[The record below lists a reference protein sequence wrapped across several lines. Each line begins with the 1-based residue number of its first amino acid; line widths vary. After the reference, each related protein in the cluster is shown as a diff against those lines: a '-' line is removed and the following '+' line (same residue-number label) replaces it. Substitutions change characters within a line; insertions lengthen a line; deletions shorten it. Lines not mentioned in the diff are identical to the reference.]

1 MPSGNMKRWARGA
14 AELALPIVFAISG
27 CGEKLCVEGLDIG
40 TTYKVTVLEP
50 ANANSQYGVQTSG
63 GPYSQGPD
71 FGVAVSVGET
81 CGSGFDL
88 VAGSTFL
95 LEPVSK
101 EDRMACYGLVGD
113 VSSLQGTQD
122 VQLAQQPFGPMM
134 GGGDFLSTQTYEIQK
149 GGCSGQ
155 WQVSLEST
163 GSPPLNTPVPGEYPP
178 VVILRT
184 FHPSASTDIQSCL
197 LPDSKLMEY
206 GYCDDYFVVKLE
218 KT

>member
-71 FGVAVSVGET
+71 FGVGVSSGET
-81 CGSGFDL
+81 CGAGFDL

-101 EDRMACYGLVGD
+101 EDRMDCYGLVGD

-134 GGGDFLSTQTYEIQK
+134 GGGDFLSTQTYEMQK

-155 WQVSLEST
+155 WQLDFDSS

-178 VVILRT
+178 VVLQRT
-184 FHPSASTDIQSCL
+184 FQPSDTTDIQSCL
-197 LPDSKLMEY
+197 LPASKLAEY
-206 GYCDDYFVVKLE
+206 GYCSDGFIVKLE